1 MDFQQLS
8 IILNDIENMN
18 FQWLQKLSS
27 SLNDFSNYL
36 ENQKKIIWKLEKD
49 QIDWIK
55 KSQWELEKS
64 IDSQKHDIKE
74 YFSENEKTTLD
85 IIDKQKK
92 DSNVIIISLEKK
104 LAKDIDS
111 YKNTI
116 DELIMNSE
124 MSNVDQNKKI
134 NQAIVEN
141 KNLATI
147 LNQTLE
153 THIEQRN
160 IDSKEWQKKSME
172 LLTKITNDKFTEQDT
187 KLAEYL
193 SDYKK
198 IKKEME
204 DQYWDHKKNTEEL
217 LSVLEKSIHKNK
229 WLIYG
234 LFVVVMLLIAFV
246 IYTFYYK

>member
-1 MDFQQLS
+1 
-8 IILNDIENMN
+8 
-18 FQWLQKLSS
+18 
-27 SLNDFSNYL
+27 
-36 ENQKKIIWKLEKD
+36 
-49 QIDWIK
+49 
-55 KSQWELEKS
+55 
-64 IDSQKHDIKE
+64 
-74 YFSENEKTTLD
+74 
-85 IIDKQKK
+85 
-92 DSNVIIISLEKK
+92 LEKK

-204 DQYWDHKKNTEEL
+204 DQY
-217 LSVLEKSIHKNK
+217 
-229 WLIYG
+229 
-234 LFVVVMLLIAFV
+234 
-246 IYTFYYK
+246 